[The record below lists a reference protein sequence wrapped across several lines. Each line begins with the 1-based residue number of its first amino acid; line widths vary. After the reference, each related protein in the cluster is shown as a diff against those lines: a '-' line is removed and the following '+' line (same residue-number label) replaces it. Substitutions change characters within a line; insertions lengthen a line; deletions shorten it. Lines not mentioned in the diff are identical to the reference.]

1 MSPTWRCR
9 QCHCELARAAHLRL
23 PSSLR
28 GMSAL
33 CLTCTDRLMEKFHVQ
48 QLHEF
53 VPRYL
58 KDQQQET
65 PIRALQQEVK
75 ELRALLDEM
84 TRPNP

>member
-1 MSPTWRCR
+1 
-9 QCHCELARAAHLRL
+9 
-23 PSSLR
+23 
-28 GMSAL
+28 
-33 CLTCTDRLMEKFHVQ
+33 MEKFHVQ